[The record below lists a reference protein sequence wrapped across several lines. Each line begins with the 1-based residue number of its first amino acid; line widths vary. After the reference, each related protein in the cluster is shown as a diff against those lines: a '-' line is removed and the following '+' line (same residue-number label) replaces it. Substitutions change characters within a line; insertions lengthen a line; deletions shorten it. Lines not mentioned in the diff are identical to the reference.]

1 MAIIDRSGADV
12 LIPEENAREII
23 QMVPETS
30 TVMRLM
36 RRLPDMGT
44 NTRMIPVLSA
54 LPMSYFVDG
63 DIGYKQTT
71 AQAWENVKLYAEEI
85 ACIVPIPTN
94 VLDDS
99 DYDRGDRGDV

>member
-44 NTRMIPVLSA
+44 NTRMIPVLS
-54 LPMSYFVDG
+54 
-63 DIGYKQTT
+63 
-71 AQAWENVKLYAEEI
+71 
-85 ACIVPIPTN
+85 
-94 VLDDS
+94 
-99 DYDRGDRGDV
+99 DRNMILSGCST